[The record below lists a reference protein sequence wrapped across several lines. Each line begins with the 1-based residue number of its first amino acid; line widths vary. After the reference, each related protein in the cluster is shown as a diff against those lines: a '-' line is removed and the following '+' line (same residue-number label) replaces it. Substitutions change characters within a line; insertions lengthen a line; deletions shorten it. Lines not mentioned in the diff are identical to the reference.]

1 MPVDPVTSKN
11 GDISTASV
19 EAIATNNT
27 QGIPKE
33 FVPILSLCFLVTLL
47 SALDRVAMSIAILPI
62 FSEFHYTDTIQGQI
76 SAVSY
81 GYGLAR
87 LPIGLAWGVVPSRT
101 LMLVGVFLWSLATLG
116 MSNTAS
122 ENGVEIFLLPLLLI
136 RAVMGAA
143 EALVLPTMQR
153 ILANWVPPEKKVTV
167 LAIYFRISIEYRG
180 SIFCKSFGFGLYEWI
195 IWWSGRYPW
204 MEGNVLC
211 VWYVGVDLNGA
222 LVDGR

>member
-1 MPVDPVTSKN
+1 
-11 GDISTASV
+11 
-19 EAIATNNT
+19 
-27 QGIPKE
+27 
-33 FVPILSLCFLVTLL
+33 
-47 SALDRVAMSIAILPI
+47 MSIAILPI
-62 FSEFHYTDTIQGQI
+62 SSEFHYTDTIQGQI
-76 SAVSY
+76 SSAVSY
-81 GYGLAR
+81 G
-87 LPIGLAWGVVPSRT
+87 PSRT